1 MPGLFRNLPQ
11 PVLAAV
17 VIAASL
23 SLADIPAMVRLWK
36 QRRTDFAVA
45 LTAFAGVALLGVL
58 PGIALAVVI
67 SILNVF
73 RRMWMPYRTELGRVD
88 GLPGYHDRRVHPEGK
103 TVDGLVLFRFDAP
116 LVFANARTFRDEIRA
131 LAASDPPPT
140 WIVVAA
146 EPITDIDTTAADML
160 EDLDL
165 ELNARGVSLVFAE
178 MKTPVQEKVRRYE
191 LTRTIDP
198 DHFFDTVKQAVDAFT
213 GRADAT
219 PPERGSTGTPP

>member
-1 MPGLFRNLPQ
+1 VPGLFRNLPQ
-11 PVLAAV
+11 PVLASV
-17 VIAASL
+17 VIAASM
-23 SLADIPAMVRLWK
+23 SLADIPAMVRLWN

-45 LTAFAGVALLGVL
+45 LAAFGGVALLGVL

-73 RRMWMPYRTELGRVD
+73 RQMWMPYRVELGRVD

-103 TVDGLVLFRFDAP
+103 TVDGLIIFRFDAP
-116 LVFANARTFRDEIRA
+116 LLFANARTFRDEVRA
-131 LAASDPPPT
+131 LAASDPAPI

-191 LTRTIDP
+191 LTRTINP
-198 DHFFDTVKQAVDAFT
+198 DHFFETVKQAVDAFT
-213 GRADAT
+213 ALRAS
-219 PPERGSTGTPP
+219 GH